1 MSVRYETPQLDVVA
15 LSDSD
20 VVRTSQGGDQD
31 GSFGPIV
38 WPIDPNSLDAQARL
52 G

>member
-1 MSVRYETPQLDVVA
+1 MSVRYETPRLDIVA

-20 VVRTSQGGDQD
+20 VVCASWKDPDGDY
-31 GSFGPIV
+31 GPIV